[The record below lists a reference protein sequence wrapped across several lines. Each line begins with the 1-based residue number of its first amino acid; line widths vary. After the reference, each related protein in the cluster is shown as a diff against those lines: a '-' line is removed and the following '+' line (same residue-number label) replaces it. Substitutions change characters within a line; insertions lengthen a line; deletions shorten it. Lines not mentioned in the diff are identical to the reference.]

1 MSTRRKMSFR
11 RDSMVWVWDSTWLPA
26 VVVHLAPMGGALVRL
41 DHGVTFN
48 VTIADLVSRDPAC
61 QGADIPSAVE
71 RRSKITGH
79 QQRGSYELERRR
91 LQRAPFDGAV

>member
-26 VVVHLAPMGGALVRL
+26 VVVHLAPMSGALVRL

-48 VTIADLVSRDPAC
+48 VTIADLVPRDPAC
-61 QGADIPSAVE
+61 QGADIPSANT
-71 RRSKITGH
+71 RRSDTTGY
-79 QQRGSYELERRR
+79 QQKES
-91 LQRAPFDGAV
+91 